1 MTDAMR
7 EAAVTAFFRASGLL
21 DEARLQ
27 LWDKAGLT
35 VTQLRLLY
43 YLNECEGVGNAELA
57 DRLMVTRP
65 SVSALLER
73 LERGGF
79 IRREISPDDRRGI
92 CIWLEPR
99 GRQAVAQM
107 TVEMRAYGISLM
119 ESMTEQ
125 EIRDLTI
132 SLERLVE
139 SGRQVRARELEAQGV
154 SSPV

>member
-1 MTDAMR
+1 MTSEAR
-7 EAAVTAFFRASGLL
+7 QAAVSAYFHANALL
-21 DEARLQ
+21 DQARLQ
-27 LWDKAGLT
+27 LWDRAGLT
-35 VTQLRLLY
+35 VTQLRLLF

-73 LERGGF
+73 LERGEF

-107 TVEMRAYGISLM
+107 TAELRAYTVGLM
-119 ESMTEQ
+119 QTLDDV
-125 EIRDLTI
+125 EIHHLTAA
-132 SLERLVE
+132 LNRLVE
-139 SGRQVRARELEAQGV
+139 SGRAARAHELEAETE
-154 SSPV
+154 PAPA